1 MSLRPGQAKGP
12 WVGPPDDLVQII
24 DVVKHERYDIIYATQ
39 SNQKIFTLTWTPVDG
54 DKVRMFPQYGPEQV
68 NGTDFVVS
76 GNTVTYQAE
85 DGAFN
90 SEDLVVFKYFS
101 LEE

>member
-12 WVGPPDDLVQII
+12 WVGPPDDLVQIV

-39 SNQKIFTLTWTPVDG
+39 GNQKIFTLTWTPVNG
-54 DKVRMFPQYGPEQV
+54 TKVRMFPQYGPEQV
-68 NGTDFVVS
+68 NGADFVVT
-76 GNTVTYQAE
+76 GQAVHWYGQ

-90 SEDLVVFKYFS
+90 SEDLLVFKYFS
-101 LEE
+101 IEE